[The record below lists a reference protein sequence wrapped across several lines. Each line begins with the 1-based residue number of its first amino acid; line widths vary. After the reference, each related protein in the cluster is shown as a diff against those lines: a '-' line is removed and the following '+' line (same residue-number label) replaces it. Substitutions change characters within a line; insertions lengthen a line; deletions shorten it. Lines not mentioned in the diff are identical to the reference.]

1 MSALLSNW
9 SQVEKALQVANNAEG
24 SAETENAKYVDSI
37 EGKVNVIKASAQ
49 EISTTTFD
57 TDFIKDFLDGV
68 NQLINKANQLVDSF
82 GAIPVLIASIGSAY
96 GLMNKKFGTLGF
108 TEDFFKNIKKSS
120 TSLNDSSDK
129 IDKIKEGFNNINK
142 VSLKNVTSSTELI
155 KETLNTSFIKTI
167 KRIGNDI
174 STLFKK
180 FDTGL
185 SKSLTSLSGASLS
198 SSMDSASI
206 INTDAYKDA
215 ITKYNNTL
223 KNNGDMSK
231 YIKDVSNAN
240 TVLENYLAT
249 RAKIN
254 AQATNQTYMEFLQTS
269 NYGKG
274 LSGTLTALSEYNKLA
289 DENSLKLNVA
299 NDSQKQFLN
308 TLALSNPKLAEQ
320 LQSLNKAQVGLAGYA
335 TKLVVAKAQTALLR
349 AGTVILNAVIG
360 GLFSYAISQI
370 VSTLVSWAKGLGK
383 VSDETIEATSNL
395 ETFNSELKQNISNL
409 KELKQAQEDY
419 ANSGD
424 TENLVDTNKQLLELQ
439 QTLIDTYGTQADG
452 IDLVNGKLD
461 EQLEKLQEI
470 SAVESSQFVQENS
483 KDIQTAYQKM
493 YDPSKI
499 FSSTSISLRRNNFS
513 TEIGNILKNNGFKTE
528 SLNNSTI
535 KYSYSITDDGSIYQ
549 YKETLQKAYD
559 DVKAYGTKTGEDV
572 SKVLTTIQNKIS
584 KYSSDT
590 YDDYETTI
598 SSFLDSFVDYST
610 DDIDGKTLSEWKS
623 SVESLIS
630 EYNNYVANGETE
642 KATATYEEIENL
654 YNMLM
659 SKSDVLNSLQD
670 TITGIETK
678 GLSDT
683 VKSWFDGFLTNFN
696 EDVIKTKIENI
707 FSKIDLNKLIGTA
720 TTSEIVLDFQ
730 TGDYKNKAQSYANI
744 FEYMQSVADDCG
756 ISFEK
761 LIEYLEEFGYVN
773 KDASKYTFNVS
784 SAIENVSQTTTEL
797 ITALGDSSKKSDDV
811 KTLADNLEL
820 LTNAY
825 SELSEQGKLTSET
838 ILSLIDN
845 GYTEALNYDS
855 NADVYNLDREALEK
869 LIKAKYD
876 DQKATLLTQKAQ
888 LERAKESD
896 LKNIASQT
904 NPSIKAML
912 QVKFDNI
919 DYDGALEE
927 INADI
932 YALEQEYKSFED
944 EISPAKIGSDMI
956 TSLSSEFSE
965 ISTMMATLRKGGS
978 LSSEDIT
985 KLLESDFDDILEL
998 DKESGLVTINTEKYE
1013 ELAQAKIKAYEVD
1026 TQNSINSLKKEQ
1038 AELQQTIND
1047 YTTKLSNPNV
1057 SIADKA
1063 YASQQV
1069 QELSK
1074 ALNENSQSLE
1084 DNEYILSMWENLS
1097 SRVGSV
1103 VNGSFSDI
1111 LSTTK
1116 NIESSASTMSN
1127 AFKEVKDNGYLSLST
1142 MTSLIDSG
1150 YAQCIQLDKTTGKL
1164 TLNATTYKKL
1174 AEAEID
1180 EQLANLQSIVSRG
1193 QATEQIYSQIQ
1204 ALQLLK
1210 NNLAMVT
1217 TGNYSSDTD
1226 YYKAEAEEQFAY
1238 LEHLHNMNVI
1248 NDANYYKYLNQLN
1261 QEYYANKIE
1270 YLDDYRKYEEEVYKG
1285 LLDAQKELLESQKNA
1300 LEETKKYWNTQ
1311 KDALDDKID
1320 AIEKQK
1326 KYWNKQI
1333 DLIEDQQKAIEKQK
1347 DAIQDQIDLL
1357 EEKNEE
1363 EERALKIQEA
1373 QIRLQNALNQK
1384 TVRVF
1389 TEELGWQWETDKDEI
1404 KEAQQELDELLKKE
1418 EIAQLEKQID
1428 ALDDQ
1433 IDALDDQI
1441 DGINDIIDGL
1451 DDQIDVLKDQQDV
1464 IDKEIDAIDKQEDAL
1479 DKQISALEKQTNST
1493 HTDELTGFTNS
1504 VNEFTKLTQESINKI
1519 LGLPEDFNTS
1529 LTTTI
1534 SEPVNNL
1541 KNSVDA
1547 TNQTLS
1553 DLKNTSTLSNGLLKS
1568 SSQVA
1573 QTLTI
1578 NIDNVATDNP
1588 TQFIDQLTSLLKANL

>member
-1 MSALLSNW
+1 L
-9 SQVEKALQVANNAEG
+9 EVANNAEG
-24 SAETENAKYVDSI
+24 SAETENQKYVDSI

-57 TDFIKDFLDGV
+57 TEFIKDFLDGI
-68 NQLINKANQLVDSF
+68 NQLINKANRLVDLF

-108 TEDFFKNIKKSS
+108 TDEFFKNIKKSS
-120 TSLNDSSDK
+120 TPLNNYSDK
-129 IDKIKEGFNNINK
+129 ISQIQNGFNNINN
-142 VSLKNVTSSTELI
+142 VSLKNVTSSVEIIT
-155 KETLNTSFIKTI
+155 KTLNTSFIKN
-167 KRIGNDI
+167 IGNAL

-180 FDTGL
+180 FDTL
-185 SKSLTSLSGASLS
+185 VSKSLTSSKFISSNLS

-206 INTDAYKDA
+206 INTKDYKQA
-215 ITKYNNTL
+215 ITNYNNTL

-231 YIKDVSNAN
+231 YIKEVSNAN

-299 NDSQKQFLN
+299 NDTQKEFLN

-320 LQSLNKAQVGLAGYA
+320 LQSLNKAQVGLVGYA
-335 TKLVVAKAQTALLR
+335 TKLAVAKL
-349 AGTVILNAVIG
+349 GTVALSVVSGILNAVVG
-360 GLFSYAISQI
+360 GLFSYAISHI

-383 VSDETIEATSNL
+383 VSDETIEASSNL
-395 ETFNSELKQNISNL
+395 KTFNDELEENISNL
-409 KELKQAQEDY
+409 KELKEAQEDY

-452 IDLVNGKLD
+452 VDLVNGKLD

-470 SAVESSQFVQENS
+470 SALESSKFVQENS

-513 TEIGNILKNNGFKTE
+513 TEVSNILKNNGFKAE
-528 SLNNSTI
+528 SLNDLSMT
-535 KYSYSITDDGSIYQ
+535 YTYGITNDGSIYQ
-549 YKETLQKAYD
+549 YKKDLQKAYD
-559 DVKAYGTKTGEDV
+559 DVKAYGTQTGEDV
-572 SKVLTTIQNKIS
+572 SKVLTTIQKKIS

-630 EYNNYVANGETE
+630 EYNDYIANGETE
-642 KATATYEEIENL
+642 KATSTYEEIESL

-659 SKSDVLNSLQD
+659 SKSDVLNSLKD

-683 VKSWFDGFLTNFN
+683 VESWFDGFLTNFN

-720 TTSEIVLDFQ
+720 TASEIVLDFQ

-756 ISFEK
+756 ISFEN
-761 LIEYLEEFGYVN
+761 LIEYLEEFGYISE
-773 KDASKYTFNVS
+773 DTSEHTFNVS
-784 SAIENVSQTTTEL
+784 SAIENISQTTTEL
-797 ITALGDSSKKSDDV
+797 IEALGGSSDELE
-811 KTLADNLEL
+811 TLADNLDL
-820 LTNAY
+820 ITDAY
-825 SELSEQGKLTSET
+825 SEMSEQGKLTSET
-838 ILSLIDN
+838 ILSLISN
-845 GYTEALNYDS
+845 GYSEALNYNS

-869 LIKAKYD
+869 LIQAKYN
-876 DQKATLLTQKAQ
+876 DQKATLLTQKAE

-896 LKNIASQT
+896 LKDIASQS
-904 NPSIKAML
+904 NPTIQAML
-912 QVKFDNI
+912 QVKFDNLG
-919 DYDGALEE
+919 YDEALNE
-927 INADI
+927 INTDL

-944 EISPAKIGSDMI
+944 EISPTKIGSDMI

-965 ISTMMATLRKGGS
+965 ISTMMETIRKGGS

-985 KLLESDFDDILEL
+985 KLIESDFDDILEL

-1013 ELAQAKIKAYEVD
+1013 ELAQAKIEAYKVD
-1026 TQNSINSLKKEQ
+1026 SQNAINSLKEEQ
-1038 AELQQTIND
+1038 TQLISTINE
-1047 YTTKLSNPNV
+1047 YKQKLSDSTV
-1057 SIADKA
+1057 STADKS

-1074 ALNENSQSLE
+1074 ALDENSQSLE
-1084 DNEYILSMWENLS
+1084 DNEYILSMWEDLS

-1103 VNGSFSDI
+1103 ANGSFSDI
-1111 LSTTK
+1111 LSATK

-1164 TLNATTYKKL
+1164 TLNANSYKQL

-1180 EQLANLQSIVSRG
+1180 EQLVNLQSIVSRG
-1193 QATEQIYSQIQ
+1193 QATEQIYAQIQ

-1217 TGNYSSDTD
+1217 TGNYGSDTD

-1248 NDANYYKYLNQLN
+1248 DDANYYKYLNELN

-1285 LLDAQKELLESQKNA
+1285 LLDAQKELLESQKEA
-1300 LEETKKYWNTQ
+1300 LEETKEYWNAQ
-1311 KDALDDKID
+1311 KDALDDEID
-1320 AIEKQK
+1320 AIENQK
-1326 KYWNKQI
+1326 DYWNDQI
-1333 DLIEDQQKAIEKQK
+1333 DLIEDQKEAIEKQK

-1384 TVRVF
+1384 TIRVF

-1404 KEAQQELDELLKKE
+1404 KEAQQELDELLQEE

-1451 DDQIDVLKDQQDV
+1451 DDQIDVLKDQQDA
-1464 IDKEIDAIDKQEDAL
+1464 IDKEIDAIDKQEEAL
-1479 DKQISALEKQTNST
+1479 DKQISALEEQMNST
-1493 HTDELTGFTNS
+1493 HTDELTGLTNS

-1529 LTTTI
+1529 LTTTVA
-1534 SEPVNNL
+1534 EPVNNL
-1541 KNSVDA
+1541 KNSVDV
-1547 TNQTLS
+1547 TNEALT
-1553 DLKNTSTLSNGLLKS
+1553 DLKNSSALSNGLLKS
-1568 SSQVA
+1568 STQVA

-1578 NIDNVATDNP
+1578 NIDKVATDNP
-1588 TQFIDQLTSLLKANL
+1588 TQFIDQLTTLLKENL